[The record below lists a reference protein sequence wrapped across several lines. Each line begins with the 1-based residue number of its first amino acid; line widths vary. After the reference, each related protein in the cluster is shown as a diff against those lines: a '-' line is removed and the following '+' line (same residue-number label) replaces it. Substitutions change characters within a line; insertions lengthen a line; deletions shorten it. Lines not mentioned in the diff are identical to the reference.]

1 MAILKQGGSVNIAI
15 ESAATYYIKTTG
27 EARYRHEKGSQYLPF
42 VHFDSSST
50 IEFDEFGQNEK
61 LYIEAISGRVE
72 YSTTAFATNDII
84 ESPADVTFEELN
96 DRVNG
101 SDAGAS
107 ATAAALS
114 ETNAATSET
123 NAATSATS
131 ASTSATNA
139 SNSASSASTS
149 ETNASNSASAAATSE
164 GNALISETNASNSET
179 AAGLSAS
186 AAALSATN
194 AEEAWNQAVSDI
206 ETKDKAA
213 YRSSVEAASA
223 GKNTV
228 FWDAQGNPN
237 VMVWINKFNSED
249 INAEILRKTG
259 VDLQLGTGV
268 FPAFIK
274 NGVELRGFWYA
285 KYQASSGIGG
295 GCSVIAGVQPKT
307 SVNYDQARA
316 LCVNKGVNWHMASNL
331 EWCAVSFLSLAYGQ
345 NVRGNTNYG
354 RSHAAK
360 YETARRGDI
369 LAPGDTAGTARTDCG
384 TGPATWSHDGT
395 IFGVFDLVGNVWEW
409 VDQLLMQEGQIIS
422 PLDNDPALLE
432 AQWTSHATYLDSAAA
447 TSGAVILNSVIT
459 NRTGALGDNGSGN
472 GYNFNTWAVTAKDAS
487 YVESTLMRQ
496 MAIESASAINLE
508 GRIYSRNFGERA
520 PVRGGDWSS
529 GSSAGQGALSFVH
542 SRAFAYS
549 SFGFR
554 PALFES

>member
-101 SDAGAS
+101 
-107 ATAAALS
+107 
-114 ETNAATSET
+114 
-123 NAATSATS
+123 
-131 ASTSATNA
+131 
-139 SNSASSASTS
+139 
-149 ETNASNSASAAATSE
+149 
-164 GNALISETNASNSET
+164 
-179 AAGLSAS
+179 
-186 AAALSATN
+186 
-194 AEEAWNQAVSDI
+194 
-206 ETKDKAA
+206 KAA

-249 INAEILRKTG
+249 INAEILAKTG

-422 PLDNDPALLE
+422 PLDNDPVLLE

-472 GYNFNTWAVTAKDAS
+472 GYNYNTWAVTAKDAS

-508 GRIYSRNFGERA
+508 GKIYSRNFGERA
-520 PVRGGDWSS
+520 PFRGGAWGS
-529 GSSAGQGALSFVH
+529 GSGAGLGALYFGI
-542 SRAFAYS
+542 SRAAAGS
-549 SFGFR
+549 DIGFR